1 MKKLYALCYGVILLC
16 IVGTAILLIF
26 TPDTIPVH
34 YNFAG
39 EVDRFGSKYENLIW
53 PIFTIIMGAFFIL
66 LAKQQRKK
74 GETVNEKILLYTG
87 ICTLLFFAALGFYF
101 MLKAIRYDPDAAA
114 TVSIDAMKFTGIA
127 IGILLVIL
135 GNIMPKM
142 RRNAM
147 FGLRTKWSMAND
159 SVWQKSQ
166 RFGGIA
172 SVLCGLA
179 MIVISAFVPGVWNL
193 LVMTFELKDGI
204 YWYSKAGS
212 ITTITMD
219 ENAQALIC
227 GLPAAKYKLVE
238 TVVPNGF
245 FPAPAQDFTIQ
256 LTDTYEKPLEITV
269 TNTPRSQAGA

>member
-53 PIFTIIMGAFFIL
+53 PIFTISMG
-66 LAKQQRKK
+66 
-74 GETVNEKILLYTG
+74 
-87 ICTLLFFAALGFYF
+87 
-101 MLKAIRYDPDAAA
+101 
-114 TVSIDAMKFTGIA
+114 AMKFTGIA

-147 FGLRTKWSMAND
+147 FGLRTKWSMTND

-193 LVMTFELKDGI
+193 FVMTVIIIVWLI
-204 YWYSKAGS
+204 LCMIASYRYYKA
-212 ITTITMD
+212 D
-219 ENAQALIC
+219 
-227 GLPAAKYKLVE
+227 
-238 TVVPNGF
+238 
-245 FPAPAQDFTIQ
+245 
-256 LTDTYEKPLEITV
+256 
-269 TNTPRSQAGA
+269 NTP

>member
-1 MKKLYALCYGVILLC
+1 
-16 IVGTAILLIF
+16 
-26 TPDTIPVH
+26 
-34 YNFAG
+34 
-39 EVDRFGSKYENLIW
+39 
-53 PIFTIIMGAFFIL
+53 
-66 LAKQQRKK
+66 
-74 GETVNEKILLYTG
+74 
-87 ICTLLFFAALGFYF
+87 

-193 LVMTFELKDGI
+193 FVMTVIIIVWLI
-204 YWYSKAGS
+204 LCVIASYRYYKA
-212 ITTITMD
+212 D
-219 ENAQALIC
+219 
-227 GLPAAKYKLVE
+227 
-238 TVVPNGF
+238 
-245 FPAPAQDFTIQ
+245 
-256 LTDTYEKPLEITV
+256 
-269 TNTPRSQAGA
+269 NTP

>member
-53 PIFTIIMGAFFIL
+53 PIFTITMGAFFIL
-66 LAKQQRKK
+66 LAKQKRKK

-114 TVSIDAMKFTGIA
+114 TVSIDVMKFTGIA

-147 FGLRTKWSMAND
+147 FGLRTKWSMTKKSAFRRDCFGTVWTCND
-159 SVWQKSQ
+159 SYFCFCARCLEFVCDDCYNYCLVNPVHDC
-166 RFGGIA
+166 
-172 SVLCGLA
+172 VL
-179 MIVISAFVPGVWNL
+179 SL
-193 LVMTFELKDGI
+193 LQGRQHPI
-204 YWYSKAGS
+204 
-212 ITTITMD
+212 
-219 ENAQALIC
+219 N
-227 GLPAAKYKLVE
+227 
-238 TVVPNGF
+238 
-245 FPAPAQDFTIQ
+245 
-256 LTDTYEKPLEITV
+256 
-269 TNTPRSQAGA
+269 

>member
-39 EVDRFGSKYENLIW
+39 EVDRFGSKYENLIC

-147 FGLRTKWSMAND
+147 FGLRTKWSI
-159 SVWQKSQ
+159 SL
-166 RFGGIA
+166 FGGFME
-172 SVLCGLA
+172 S
-179 MIVISAFVPGVWNL
+179 IVP
-193 LVMTFELKDGI
+193 ELKTMTEDEGKDFLYHI
-204 YWYSKAGS
+204 AKSMEAQEYLKKRAEGVEAG
-212 ITTITMD
+212 
-219 ENAQALIC
+219 
-227 GLPAAKYKLVE
+227 
-238 TVVPNGF
+238 
-245 FPAPAQDFTIQ
+245 
-256 LTDTYEKPLEITV
+256 
-269 TNTPRSQAGA
+269 

>member
-53 PIFTIIMGAFFIL
+53 PIFTITMGAFFIL
-66 LAKQQRKK
+66 LAKQKRKK

-114 TVSIDAMKFTGIA
+114 TVSIDVMKFTGIA

-147 FGLRTKWSMAND
+147 FGLRTKWSMTND

-193 LVMTFELKDGI
+193 FVMTVIIIVWLSGSVRFLSKTGKPSAQRQCPKAEHLPILELFSNKT
-204 YWYSKAGS
+204 SMPKPQQRS
-212 ITTITMD
+212 S
-219 ENAQALIC
+219 LRIC
-227 GLPAAKYKLVE
+227 SY
-238 TVVPNGF
+238 
-245 FPAPAQDFTIQ
+245 
-256 LTDTYEKPLEITV
+256 
-269 TNTPRSQAGA
+269 